1 MSRDGEKVLVREGG
15 AWNVYP
21 AGGGDATAVSTR
33 GLMVDRVPAEEWAQ
47 IFDEVW
53 RRFRD
58 FFYVENMH
66 GYDWKALRDRYR
78 PLLEHVAHRSDLNYV
93 IGEMVAELNVSHAYI
108 AGGDWE
114 TPDRPEV
121 ALPGAVFE
129 LDAVADRYRI
139 AEIFAGHNEEPR
151 YRAPLTE
158 IGVDARA
165 GDYVLAIDGEELLG
179 SDNPYRVLRHR
190 ADRPVRVTLNAE
202 PTFEGAREVTFTPV
216 TEERSLRYLAEVEA
230 NRRKVSEMTGG
241 RVGYLHV
248 PDMGAQ
254 GIQEFVK
261 WFYGQVRKEGLVI
274 DVRGNGGGNVS
285 QMLIERL
292 GRRVLGTS
300 FARTYDTPG
309 TYPAV
314 AFHGHLV
321 CILDEDSASDGD
333 IFPYRFRE
341 AGLGP
346 LIGKRSWGGVIG
358 ITSHGPL
365 IDGGSVNVPQ
375 FGTNGADGS
384 WVVENVGVEPDIEVE
399 NDPRSVIAGPRP
411 AARAGGRGSAADDP
425 GGPEVA
431 ARAPGAAGQDAVGFW
446 IIRLWAEMPWG

>member
-1 MSRDGEKVLVREGG
+1 MS
-15 AWNVYP
+15 
-21 AGGGDATAVSTR
+21 
-33 GLMVDRVPAEEWAQ
+33 
-47 IFDEVW
+47 
-53 RRFRD
+53 
-58 FFYVENMH
+58 
-66 GYDWKALRDRYR
+66 
-78 PLLEHVAHRSDLNYV
+78 
-93 IGEMVAELNVSHAYI
+93 ELT
-108 AGGDWE
+108 D
-114 TPDRPEV
+114 
-121 ALPGAVFE
+121 
-129 LDAVADRYRI
+129 
-139 AEIFAGHNEEPR
+139 
-151 YRAPLTE
+151 
-158 IGVDARA
+158 
-165 GDYVLAIDGEELLG
+165 
-179 SDNPYRVLRHR
+179 
-190 ADRPVRVTLNAE
+190 
-202 PTFEGAREVTFTPV
+202 
-216 TEERSLRYLAEVEA
+216 
-230 NRRKVSEMTGG
+230 G

-365 IDGGSVNVPQ
+365 LDGGSVNVPQ
-375 FGTNGADGS
+375 FGHQRRRRKLGRR
-384 WVVENVGVEPDIEVE
+384 E
-399 NDPRSVIAGPRP
+399 RRRRAGHRGRERPALGHRRPRP
-411 AARAGGRGSAADDP
+411 AARTRGGGGAAHDA
-425 GGPEVA
+425 GGPEGA
-431 ARAPGAAGQDAVGFW
+431 AGAPGAAGQDAVARALLTTTGDGDAMGLTRVELENFTAF
-446 IIRLWAEMPWG
+446 RSL